1 MIYLFSYKIEVV
13 ILLFDFSCDNF
24 SVSDLDKLHHEE
36 NQSEPYR
43 KDAYHLCWG
52 HVSANQIHNKSAHN
66 ESHEVP
72 CSKLQDE
79 EGWVLA
85 DISHYLFDLARIEN
99 EFANCFI
106 ERIIFLVVVNIPKA
120 NEK

>member
-1 MIYLFSYKIEVV
+1 MIYLFSNKIEVV
-13 ILLFDFSCDNF
+13 ILWFDLSSDNF

-36 NQSEPYR
+36 NQSEPDR
-43 KDAYHLCWG
+43 KDAYHLRWG
-52 HVSANQIHNKSAHN
+52 HVSANKIHN
-66 ESHEVP
+66 ESAHKESHKVP

-79 EGWVLA
+79 KGWVLC
-85 DISHYLFDLARIEN
+85 DISHYSFDLARIEN